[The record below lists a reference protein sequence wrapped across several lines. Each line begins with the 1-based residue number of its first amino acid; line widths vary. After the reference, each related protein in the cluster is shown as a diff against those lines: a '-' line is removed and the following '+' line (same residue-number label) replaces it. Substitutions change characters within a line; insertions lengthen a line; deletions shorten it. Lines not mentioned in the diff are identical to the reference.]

1 MNEWMNEM
9 NEWMKWMNEWKWNDM
24 KWNEMKSNE
33 MKWNEMNEW
42 MKWNEWNERNE
53 RNERNEW
60 MNEWMNE
67 RTNEW
72 MNEKNLN
79 SINEGMKKGMN
90 EWHNEWNEMKWNE
103 MKPSEVKLN
112 DMKWLKCTWMK
123 WMKRMH
129 GCKMQ
134 ACHEW
139 VNEWLNEWLNEGM
152 NACMQAC
159 HEWVNEWINE
169 WMNQWMNGLCLYTHD
184 THHHICIYI
193 YTIYIYIYTHYI
205 YIYIIYIC
213 TYHVC
218 LYIILHECMQTS
230 FKMSGH
236 ATDYWNCD
244 PNRHFFQ
251 NMRKQYYFIV
261 HILNILYIYTHTFGV
276 TFDFSRHLTPRQYFH
291 RNRAG
296 LHDPSIARVL
306 RFICITV
313 TSVTSLEKAIL
324 CSCALRMQRSVSRIF
339 HVFLPGQGCWLD
351 MEGEKRPMASNKAHW
366 SLAKLLVANEDLI
379 WFVVSGLD
387 CEHVNLPPQE
397 IWTLYNYLQDQRI

>member
-1 MNEWMNEM
+1 MNEWFVF
-9 NEWMKWMNEWKWNDM
+9 
-24 KWNEMKSNE
+24 
-33 MKWNEMNEW
+33 
-42 MKWNEWNERNE
+42 
-53 RNERNEW
+53 
-60 MNEWMNE
+60 
-67 RTNEW
+67 
-72 MNEKNLN
+72 
-79 SINEGMKKGMN
+79 IY
-90 EWHNEWNEMKWNE
+90 
-103 MKPSEVKLN
+103 
-112 DMKWLKCTWMK
+112 TW
-123 WMKRMH
+123 
-129 GCKMQ
+129 
-134 ACHEW
+134 
-139 VNEWLNEWLNEGM
+139 
-152 NACMQAC
+152 
-159 HEWVNEWINE
+159 
-169 WMNQWMNGLCLYTHD
+169 YTSSHM
-184 THHHICIYI
+184 YI
-193 YTIYIYIYTHYI
+193 YTPYIYIHII
-205 YIYIIYIC
+205 YIHYIYIC